1 MEFTSERVDARNIRK
16 DSCVKM
22 FVCEPE
28 GSIKDKEKK
37 KKEKKQQQP
46 NIKKQYLDV
55 VHSSLQ
61 NIKIIIFIFS
71 H

>member
-37 KKEKKQQQP
+37 KTTTTKYKKT
-46 NIKKQYLDV
+46 I
-55 VHSSLQ
+55 S
-61 NIKIIIFIFS
+61 
-71 H
+71 

>member
-28 GSIKDKEKK
+28 GSIKEKKKK
-37 KKEKKQQQP
+37 KKEKK
-46 NIKKQYLDV
+46 KKKKWPAKLT
-55 VHSSLQ
+55 HT
-61 NIKIIIFIFS
+61 
-71 H
+71 HT

>member
-37 KKEKKQQQP
+37 KKEKKTTTTKY
-46 NIKKQYLDV
+46 KKTI
-55 VHSSLQ
+55 S
-61 NIKIIIFIFS
+61 
-71 H
+71 